1 MTHRALL
8 DLVRERTGPRFPDF
22 TALWKA
28 YSNPRQLAD
37 VLGRGVDPDSISLDG
52 SSLLHRSDLTL
63 DTVRL
68 LLAAGAD
75 PDVRWFDRSLRT
87 PLFFA
92 TTEGVPTALYQ
103 AGADLEHRDSDGL
116 TPLLFNVEYGCLPM
130 IEELLTLGANWKAT
144 DLQGLGFADYATLA
158 TSPAAVQQ
166 LMLIHSRLKASE
178 RRRSLLAQL
187 PDKMVEQI
195 TRRM

>member
-8 DLVRERTGPRFPDF
+8 DLVRSRTGPQFPDF
-22 TALWKA
+22 SALWKA
-28 YSNPRQLAD
+28 YGNPRQLAD

-52 SSLLHRSDLTL
+52 SSLLHRSDLSL
-63 DTVRL
+63 DAVQI

-75 PDVRWFDRSLRT
+75 PNIRWFDRSLRT

-92 TTEGVPTALYQ
+92 TAEGVPTALYH
-103 AGADLEHRDSDGL
+103 AGADLEHRDIDGL

-144 DLQGLGFADYATLA
+144 DLQGLGFADYASLA

-166 LMLIHSRLKASE
+166 LMLIHVRLKASE
-178 RRRSLLAQL
+178 RRRSLLAKL